1 MKTLT
6 PMTNWKNC
14 VREMKTR
21 LCSEQVPVTAKE
33 LLAKGWEL
41 TEQSMALVGMDIPV
55 YLDYQIDGRGYCQV
69 TRVATL
75 DKLAQAIAALDED
88 IGRLAQGKPALS
100 ITTPTSNSCA
110 RTNDETI
117 ELGQLTGPIY

>member
-1 MKTLT
+1 MSNNENINTDDELEKLRKGDEDS
-6 PMTNWKNC
+6 PM
-14 VREMKTR
+14 R
-21 LCSEQVPVTAKE
+21 SEQVPVTAKE

-88 IGRLAQGKPALS
+88 IGRLAQGKPALVHHHS
-100 ITTPTSNSCA
+100 
-110 RTNDETI
+110 DI
-117 ELGQLTGPIY
+117 EQLRQDKR